1 MFTKKFLLILI
12 FIAIITR
19 FIRLDYVPP
28 HLSND
33 EIGASYAA
41 YSISKTFRDGTNQF
55 LPLLWVSHG
64 GYGSPLAVYIPL
76 ISIIIL
82 GNNDIAVRLPSAIL
96 GSLTVIL
103 IGLLV
108 MRLTENGKL
117 AIATSFVLAFSPWH
131 FSASRWALE
140 SNYALFFIVL
150 GLYLFF
156 LGFKDNENT
165 PTKVGGFLANRN
177 KNWITLL
184 SFISFAL
191 SIYSYYTQWV
201 LTPLII
207 LLLFIFYRKILLK
220 KKAYFA
226 ALLLFGVLIMPL
238 FSDWLFHLSSSR
250 ASSEFISK
258 DIGVGR
264 LLSKYPGPFEK
275 GQIILKAILD
285 KYSLY
290 TSPDYLFFYGARLLP
305 KENPYQFGFFLSPLL
320 IPFIWGLY
328 KLKALYREHG
338 NFIYALLIVSPL
350 TAAITQGEVNNW
362 RSLPQLL
369 PIAIIT
375 AVGVLY
381 TWDFVRKNFWMK
393 TLGITV
399 FLVSLLYFSLIYFFH
414 FPIENAEGYQYGY
427 KQMALYISQHYPEF
441 ERIIIDPRFGSK
453 SFYYI
458 GVPSSYIP
466 FYTYLDPHKVQ
477 NAKVIPFGITFDKYE
492 FREINWDE
500 EKIQKNYLYI
510 VPNDNIPN
518 SENNL
523 KIIHEIPLPS
533 RKIEFKLYSAIN

>member
-1 MFTKKFLLILI
+1 MFTKKILVILI
-12 FIAIITR
+12 FIAITAR

-76 ISIIIL
+76 ISIVIL
-82 GNNDIAVRLPSAIL
+82 GNNDFAVRLPSAIL
-96 GSLTVIL
+96 GSLTIIL

-108 MRLTENGKL
+108 MVLTKNRKL
-117 AIATSFVLAFSPWH
+117 AIATSFVIAFSPWH

-156 LGFKDNENT
+156 LGLKE
-165 PTKVGGFLANRN
+165 N
-177 KNWITLL
+177 KNWITLI
-184 SFISFAL
+184 SFVSFAL
-191 SIYSYYTQWV
+191 SIYSYYAEWV

-207 LLLFIFYRKILLK
+207 LSLFFFYRKILLK
-220 KKAYFA
+220 KKIYLV

-238 FSDWLFHLSSSR
+238 FSDLLLHLNSSR

-264 LLSKYPGPFEK
+264 LLSKHPNPFEK

-285 KYSLY
+285 KYSSY
-290 TSPDYLFFYGARLLP
+290 TSLDYLFFFGAKLLP
-305 KENPYQFGFFLSPLL
+305 KENPYQFGFFISPFLFA
-320 IPFIWGLY
+320 FIWGIY
-328 KLKALYREHG
+328 KLKTLFKEDS
-338 NFIYALLIVSPL
+338 NFIYFLLIASPL
-350 TAAITQGEVNNW
+350 TASITQGEINNW

-381 TWDFVRKNFWMK
+381 IWDFVKKNFWMK
-393 TLGITV
+393 TLGLGV
-399 FLVSLLYFSLIYFFH
+399 VLVSFLYFFLIYFIH

-427 KQMALYISQHYPEF
+427 KQMALYIDQHYPEF

-492 FREINWDE
+492 FREINWDK

-518 SENNL
+518 SADNL
-523 KIIHEIPLPS
+523 KLVHEIQLPNW
-533 RKIEFKLYSAIN
+533 KPAFKLYSLSQ